1 MSGPGVASFGG
12 EDPVRYAGASRRFGD
27 RLMSGPGVASFG
39 GEDPVRYAGASRR
52 FGGRIMYG
60 DRFVKRPY
68 RVVVAKPGLDGHD
81 RGAKTITRALRD
93 HGFEVI
99 YTGLHQTPEQIA
111 ETALVEDVDAIG
123 LSLLS
128 GAHLTLFP
136 RVIEEL
142 RSRELD
148 DILVFGGGVIP
159 EADARALGEQGV
171 AGVFGP
177 GSSLRE
183 ISHWLEQQ
191 LDARED

>member
-1 MSGPGVASFGG
+1 MK
-12 EDPVRYAGASRRFGD
+12 RR
-27 RLMSGPGVASFG
+27 
-39 GEDPVRYAGASRR
+39 
-52 FGGRIMYG
+52 
-60 DRFVKRPY
+60 Y

-111 ETALVEDVDAIG
+111 ETVLQEDADALG

-136 RVIEEL
+136 RVLEEL
-142 RSRELD
+142 AARELD
-148 DILVFGGGVIP
+148 DVLVFGGGVIP
-159 EADARALGEQGV
+159 DGDARALQDQGI
-171 AGVFGP
+171 AAIFQP

-183 ISHWLEQQ
+183 ISEWLESTLDSRQ
-191 LDARED
+191 LT